1 MGAVTLC
8 KGLIMQYKNQL
19 RNFYIPEE
27 QSIYL
32 LNTNDAKKLKDWV
45 ALCISEL
52 EKLGYKDIALIGK
65 GAYGFAFAGLD
76 ASDQSC
82 VFKFSRIN
90 LPQHIQERLADEA
103 YMLSQVQHPNV
114 PRYITYQVVKKQG
127 ILMMQR
133 ASGID
138 LEQYS
143 LQHGRLSARLI
154 IDIACQLAAVLLFL
168 RRYHKDGELQPIV
181 HGDIKPSNLVFD
193 SQTGR
198 ISLIDWGSSV
208 FAQLDANGQY
218 LSNNV
223 MQLMSADLQSSN
235 ARMGD
240 VYFIGAE
247 QRSGAL
253 SSPRFDEQGVA
264 GTLYALAS
272 GQSCRFG
279 RKAIPARSLGLPVE
293 FATMLDSML
302 ADDPQLRAQAG
313 DYFLQQMPR
322 LKQLVLPDI
331 ALFDDT
337 PLLPVWVSPQLREL
351 DTVVYSSRKSFLRE
365 HSEED
370 GIAYVDDVQLERYY
384 KNYLEGMGET
394 EKAFV
399 AAVSRLARYPVV
411 GGLAIHWQANGVY
424 IDSSLNLY
432 DAKLSRS
439 FALSVNNVVTLARA
453 IAKVGIFKAC
463 LFNARNTIHISREST
478 DSAFI
483 PPADAVI
490 PYQLAPV
497 LSTEDASKQHS
508 YFEDGKDPDEQ
519 LILPDAIMDDI
530 AKLNLIRHTG
540 CIIFEVTSLYM
551 KIHSYY
557 RLLDPQAEPEFARLL
572 QSILSKVSLISG
584 EGVGGFMKLPFKD
597 TRFFSHQAQ
606 QAQCFYPAN
615 PLKLVGAVAKTD

>member
-1 MGAVTLC
+1 
-8 KGLIMQYKNQL
+8 MQDKNQL

-52 EKLGYKDIALIGK
+52 EKLGYQQIELIGK

-76 ASDQSC
+76 ASAQAC

-103 YMLSQVQHPNV
+103 YMLSQVEHPNV

-133 ASGID
+133 AKGID

-143 LQHGRLSARLI
+143 LRYGRLPARLL
-154 IDIACQLAAVLLFL
+154 IDIASQLADVLLAL
-168 RRYHKDGELQPIV
+168 RQHSKDGELQPIV
-181 HGDIKPSNLVFD
+181 HGDIKPSNLVYD
-193 SQTGR
+193 EQSGLVG
-198 ISLIDWGSSV
+198 LIDWGSSV
-208 FAQLDANGQY
+208 FAQLDAQGQY

-223 MQLMSADLQSSN
+223 MQLMSADLQTTN

-240 VYFIGAE
+240 VYFIGVE

-279 RKAIPARSLGLPVE
+279 NKAIPARSLGLPVE
-293 FATMLDSML
+293 FATILDSML
-302 ADDPQLRAQAG
+302 SDDAQLRAQAG
-313 DYFLQQMPR
+313 DYFLQHMPR
-322 LKQLVLPDI
+322 LKRLVLPQLT
-331 ALFDDT
+331 LFDDS
-337 PLLPVWVSPQLREL
+337 PVLPVWVSPNVREL

-365 HSEED
+365 HSEEQN
-370 GIAYVDDVQLERYY
+370 IAYVDDVQLERYY
-384 KNYLEGMGET
+384 KNYLQGMGET

-399 AAVSRLARYPVV
+399 AAVSRLARFPVV
-411 GGLAIHWQANGVY
+411 GGLAIHWQVNGVY

-432 DAKLSRS
+432 DASLAES

-463 LFNARNTIHISREST
+463 LFNARNTIHISRQST
-478 DSAFI
+478 AEPFV
-483 PPADAVI
+483 PAADAVI

-497 LSTEDASKQHS
+497 LSNEDASKQHS

-519 LILPDAIMDDI
+519 LVLPDAIMDDI
-530 AKLNLIRHTG
+530 ARLNLIRHTG

-557 RLLDPQAEPEFARLL
+557 RLLDPEAEHEFSQLL
-572 QSILSKVSLISG
+572 QSILHKVSQISG
-584 EGVGGFMKLPFKD
+584 EGVGGFMKLPYKD

-606 QAQCFYPAN
+606 LPACSYPSN
-615 PLKLVGAVAKTD
+615 PLADNRLR

>member
-1 MGAVTLC
+1 
-8 KGLIMQYKNQL
+8 MQDKNQL

-52 EKLGYKDIALIGK
+52 EKLGYSQIELIGK
-65 GAYGFAFAGLD
+65 GAYGFAFGGRD
-76 ASDQSC
+76 TSGQDC

-90 LPQHIQERLADEA
+90 LPTHIQERLADEA
-103 YMLSQVQHPNV
+103 YMLSQVEHPNV

-133 ASGID
+133 AQGID
-138 LEQYS
+138 LEQFS
-143 LQHGRLSARLI
+143 LLYGRLSARLL
-154 IDIACQLAAVLLFL
+154 IDIASQLANILLAL
-168 RRYHKDGELQPIV
+168 RQHSKDGEPQPIV

-193 SQTGR
+193 INSGQL
-198 ISLIDWGSSV
+198 SLIDWGSSV
-208 FAQLDANGQY
+208 FAQIDAQGQY

-223 MQLMSADLQSSN
+223 MQLMSADLHSSN

-247 QRSGAL
+247 QRMGAL

-279 RKAIPARSLGLPVE
+279 RNAIPARSLGLPVE

-302 ADDPQLRAQAG
+302 SDDAVLRAQAG

-322 LKQLVLPDI
+322 LKRLVLPEL
-331 ALFDDT
+331 ALFSDT
-337 PLLPVWVSPQLREL
+337 PVLPVWISPEVRQL
-351 DTVVYSSRKSFLRE
+351 DTVVYSSRKSFLKE
-365 HSEED
+365 HSDED
-370 GIAYVDDVQLERYY
+370 GLAFVDDVQLERYY

-399 AAVSRLARYPVV
+399 AAVGRLARFPVV
-411 GGLAIHWQANGVY
+411 GGLAIHWQTSGVY

-432 DAKLSRS
+432 DASLSDS

-463 LFNARNTIHISREST
+463 LFNARNTIHISRSST
-478 DSAFI
+478 AEPFL
-483 PPADAVI
+483 PPEHSYI

-497 LSTEDASKQHS
+497 LSSEDASKQHS

-519 LILPDAIMDDI
+519 LVLPDAIMDDI
-530 AKLNLIRHTG
+530 ARLNLLRHTG
-540 CIIFEVTSLYM
+540 CIIFEVTALYM

-557 RLLDPQAEPEFARLL
+557 RLLDPAAEPEFKQLL
-572 QSILSKVSLISG
+572 QSILAKVTLISG
-584 EGVGGFMKLPFKD
+584 EGVGGFMKLPYKD
-597 TRFFSHQAQ
+597 TRMFSHQTQ
-606 QAQCFYPAN
+606 QSVCYYPPN
-615 PLKLVGAVAKTD
+615 PLSGKA

>member
-1 MGAVTLC
+1 
-8 KGLIMQYKNQL
+8 MQYKNQL

-52 EKLGYKDIALIGK
+52 QKLGYAQIELIGK

-76 ASDQSC
+76 TSNQAC

-90 LPQHIQERLADEA
+90 LPQHIQDRLADEA
-103 YMLSQVQHPNV
+103 YMLSQVNHPNV

-133 ASGID
+133 GKGID
-138 LEQYS
+138 LEQFS
-143 LQHGRLSARLI
+143 LKHGRLPARLI
-154 IDIACQLAAVLLFL
+154 IDIASQLAELLLAL
-168 RRYHKDGELQPIV
+168 RQHSKDGELQPIV

-193 SQTGR
+193 EQTGLV
-198 ISLIDWGSSV
+198 SLIDWGSSV
-208 FAQLDANGQY
+208 FAQLDAQGQY

-240 VYFIGAE
+240 VYFIGPE

-264 GTLYALAS
+264 STLYALAS

-302 ADDPQLRAQAG
+302 AEDAQLRAQAG

-322 LKQLVLPDI
+322 LKHLILPDLP
-331 ALFDDT
+331 LFNDK

-365 HSEED
+365 NSEEE

-411 GGLAIHWQANGVY
+411 GGLAIHWQASGVY

-432 DAKLSRS
+432 DASLAQS
-439 FALSVNNVVTLARA
+439 FALSVNNVVALASS

-463 LFNARNTIHISREST
+463 LFNARNTIHISRDST
-478 DSAFI
+478 EQPFT
-483 PPADAVI
+483 PPTDAVI
-490 PYQLAPV
+490 PYQIAPV
-497 LSTEDASKQHS
+497 LSQEDASKQHS

-519 LILPDAIMDDI
+519 LILPDSIMADI
-530 AKLNLIRHTG
+530 ARLNLIRHTG

-557 RLLDPQAEPEFARLL
+557 RLLDPQAEADFKLLL
-572 QSILSKVSLISG
+572 QSILTKVSLISG
-584 EGVGGFMKLPFKD
+584 EGVGGFMKLPYKD
-597 TRFFSHQAQ
+597 TRFFAHQAQ
-606 QAQCFYPAN
+606 LAPHYYPAN
-615 PLKLVGAVAKTD
+615 PLKVKSPAE

>member
-1 MGAVTLC
+1 
-8 KGLIMQYKNQL
+8 MQYKNQL

-52 EKLGYKDIALIGK
+52 QKLGYAGIELIGK

-76 ASDQSC
+76 ASGQDC

-90 LPQHIQERLADEA
+90 LPQHIQDRLADEA
-103 YMLSQVQHPNV
+103 FMLSQVEHPNV

-133 ASGID
+133 AKGID

-143 LQHGRLSARLI
+143 LKHGRLPVRLL
-154 IDIACQLAAVLLFL
+154 IDIASQLADVLLAL
-168 RRYHKDGELQPIV
+168 RQHQKNAELQPIV
-181 HGDIKPSNLVFD
+181 HGDIKPSNLVYD
-193 SQTGR
+193 ETTDAV
-198 ISLIDWGSSV
+198 SLIDWGSSV
-208 FAQLDANGQY
+208 FAQLDAQGQFI
-218 LSNNV
+218 STNV
-223 MQLMSADLQSSN
+223 MQLMSADLQTTN

-247 QRSGAL
+247 QRNGGL

-279 RKAIPARSLGLPVE
+279 CKAIPARSLGLPVE
-293 FATMLDSML
+293 FATILDSML
-302 ADDPQLRAQAG
+302 SDDAALRAQAG

-322 LKQLVLPDI
+322 LKRLVLPDI
-331 ALFDDT
+331 RLFDDT
-337 PLLPVWVSPQLREL
+337 PALPVWVSPNVREL

-370 GIAYVDDVQLERYY
+370 NIAYVDDVQLERYY
-384 KNYLEGMGET
+384 KNYLQGMGET

-432 DAKLSRS
+432 DASLATS
-439 FALSVNNVVTLARA
+439 FAVSVNNVVTLARA

-463 LFNARNTIHISREST
+463 LFNARNTIHISRST
-478 DSAFI
+478 ITEPFI
-483 PPADAVI
+483 PAPDAAI

-497 LSTEDASKQHS
+497 LSSEDASKQHS

-519 LILPDAIMDDI
+519 LVLPDAIMDDI
-530 AKLNLIRHTG
+530 ARLNLIRHTG
-540 CIIFEVTSLYM
+540 CIIFEVTPLYM

-557 RLLDPQAEPEFARLL
+557 RLLDPAAEPEFKRLL
-572 QSILSKVSLISG
+572 QSILSKVHLISG

-606 QAQCFYPAN
+606 QPVCNYPAN
-615 PLKLVGAVAKTD
+615 PLAYHAAP

>member
-1 MGAVTLC
+1 
-8 KGLIMQYKNQL
+8 MQYKNQL

-32 LNTNDAKKLKDWV
+32 LNANDAKKLKDWV

-52 EKLGYKDIALIGK
+52 EKLGYSQIELIGK
-65 GAYGFAFAGLD
+65 GAYGFAFAGRD
-76 ASDQSC
+76 TSEQAC

-90 LPQHIQERLADEA
+90 LPQHIQDRLADEA

-133 ASGID
+133 GAGID
-138 LEQYS
+138 LEHYS
-143 LQHGRLSARLI
+143 LKHGRLSARLLV
-154 IDIACQLAAVLLFL
+154 DIACQLADVLLAL
-168 RRYHKDGELQPIV
+168 RSNIKDGELQPIV
-181 HGDIKPSNLVFD
+181 HGDIKPSNLVID
-193 SQTGR
+193 ELNGHV
-198 ISLIDWGSSV
+198 SLIDWGSSV

-218 LSNNV
+218 LANNV
-223 MQLMSADLQSSN
+223 MQLMSADLQNSN

-240 VYFIGAE
+240 VYFIGPE
-247 QRSGAL
+247 QRIGAL

-279 RKAIPARSLGLPVE
+279 CKAIPARSLGLPVE
-293 FATMLDSML
+293 FATILDSML
-302 ADDPQLRAQAG
+302 SDDAMLRAQAG
-313 DYFLQQMPR
+313 DYFLQQMPA
-322 LKQLVLPDI
+322 LKRLVLPEL
-331 ALFDDT
+331 ALFDDA
-337 PLLPVWVSPQLREL
+337 PLLPVWVSPQVREL

-365 HSEED
+365 HSEEE
-370 GIAYVDDVQLERYY
+370 GIAYIDDVQLERYY
-384 KNYLEGMGET
+384 KNYLQGMGET

-399 AAVSRLARYPVV
+399 AAVSRLARFPVV
-411 GGLAIHWQANGVY
+411 GGLAIHWQAGGVY

-432 DAKLSRS
+432 DDSLASS

-463 LFNARNTIHISREST
+463 LFNARNTLHISRNSVSEPFT
-478 DSAFI
+478 A
-483 PPADAVI
+483 PPDAVI

-497 LSTEDASKQHS
+497 LSNEDASKQHS

-519 LILPDAIMDDI
+519 LVLPDAIMDDI

-540 CIIFEVTSLYM
+540 CIIFEVTALYM

-557 RLLDPQAEPEFARLL
+557 RLLDPAAESQFKRLL
-572 QSILSKVSLISG
+572 QSILHKVALISG
-584 EGVGGFMKLPFKD
+584 EGVGGFMKLPYKD

-606 QAQCFYPAN
+606 QPVCYYPAN
-615 PLKLVGAVAKTD
+615 PHKVVSAAAEICSNLSQSGQRNS

>member
-1 MGAVTLC
+1 
-8 KGLIMQYKNQL
+8 MQYKNQL

-32 LNTNDAKKLKDWV
+32 LNANDAKKLKDWV

-52 EKLGYKDIALIGK
+52 EKLGYKDISLIGK

-76 ASDQSC
+76 NSAQAC

-90 LPQHIQERLADEA
+90 LPQHIQERLAEEA
-103 YMLSQVQHPNV
+103 YMLSQVHHPNV

-133 ASGID
+133 GKGID
-138 LEQYS
+138 LERYS
-143 LQHGRLSARLI
+143 LQHGRLSARLVV
-154 IDIACQLAAVLLFL
+154 DIAGQLADVLLAL
-168 RRYHKDGELQPIV
+168 RSYYKDGALQPIV

-193 SQTGR
+193 EQTGR

-208 FAQLDANGQY
+208 FAQVDAQEQY

-240 VYFIGAE
+240 VYFIGAD
-247 QRSGAL
+247 QRAGAL

-264 GTLYALAS
+264 STLYALAS

-279 RKAIPARSLGLPVE
+279 FKAIPARSLGLPVE
-293 FATMLDSML
+293 FATLLDSML
-302 ADDPQLRAQAG
+302 SDDAQLRSQAG
-313 DYFLQQMPR
+313 DFFMQQMPR
-322 LKQLVLPDI
+322 LTHLVLPERQ
-331 ALFDDT
+331 LFDDEA
-337 PLLPVWVSPQLREL
+337 LLPVWVSPQAREL

-365 HSEED
+365 HSEQD

-411 GGLAIHWQANGVY
+411 GGLAIHWQASGVY

-432 DAKLSRS
+432 DASLASS

-463 LFNARNTIHISREST
+463 LFNARNTIHISRTTTST
-478 DSAFI
+478 PFLA
-483 PPADAVI
+483 PPDAMI

-497 LSTEDASKQHS
+497 LSGEDASKQHS

-519 LILPDAIMDDI
+519 LVLPDAIMDDI
-530 AKLNLIRHTG
+530 ARLNLIRHTG
-540 CIIFEVTSLYM
+540 CIIFEVTNLYM

-557 RLLDPQAEPEFARLL
+557 RLLDPKAEAEFNRLL

-584 EGVGGFMKLPFKD
+584 EGVGGFMKLPYKD

-606 QAQCFYPAN
+606 QPVCYYPAN
-615 PLKLVGAVAKTD
+615 PYRNE

>member
-1 MGAVTLC
+1 
-8 KGLIMQYKNQL
+8 MQYKNQL

-32 LNTNDAKKLKDWV
+32 LNANDAKKLKDWV

-52 EKLGYKDIALIGK
+52 EKLGYSQIELIGK

-76 ASDQSC
+76 TSEQAC

-90 LPQHIQERLADEA
+90 LPQHIQDRLADEA

-133 ASGID
+133 GKGID
-138 LEQYS
+138 FEHYS
-143 LQHGRLSARLI
+143 LKHGRLSARLLV
-154 IDIACQLAAVLLFL
+154 DIACQLADVLLAL
-168 RRYHKDGELQPIV
+168 RSNIKDGELQPIV
-181 HGDIKPSNLVFD
+181 HGDVKPSNLVFD
-193 SQTGR
+193 ELNGHV
-198 ISLIDWGSSV
+198 SLIDWGSSV

-218 LSNNV
+218 LANNV
-223 MQLMSADLQSSN
+223 MQLMSADLQNSN

-240 VYFIGAE
+240 VYFIGPE
-247 QRSGAL
+247 QRAGAL

-279 RKAIPARSLGLPVE
+279 CKAIPARSLGLPVE

-302 ADDPQLRAQAG
+302 SDDAMLRAQAG
-313 DYFLQQMPR
+313 DYFLQQMPK
-322 LKQLVLPDI
+322 LKQLVLP
-331 ALFDDT
+331 ALPLFDDT
-337 PLLPVWVSPQLREL
+337 PLLPVWVSPQVREL

-365 HSEED
+365 HSEEE

-384 KNYLEGMGET
+384 KNYLQGMGET

-399 AAVSRLARYPVV
+399 AAVSRLARFPVV
-411 GGLAIHWQANGVY
+411 GGLAIHWQAGGVY

-432 DAKLSRS
+432 DDNLAAS

-463 LFNARNTIHISREST
+463 LFNARNTLHISRYSLSEPFT
-478 DSAFI
+478 A
-483 PPADAVI
+483 PADAVI

-540 CIIFEVTSLYM
+540 CIIFEVTALYM
-551 KIHSYY
+551 KVHSYY
-557 RLLDPQAEPEFARLL
+557 RLLDPDAEPEFQRLL
-572 QSILSKVSLISG
+572 QSILHKVTLISG
-584 EGVGGFMKLPFKD
+584 EGVGGFMKLPYKD

-606 QAQCFYPAN
+606 QPVRYYPAN
-615 PLKLVGAVAKTD
+615 PHKAGAAQA

>member
-1 MGAVTLC
+1 
-8 KGLIMQYKNQL
+8 MQYKNQL

-32 LNTNDAKKLKDWV
+32 LNANDAKKLKDWV

-52 EKLGYKDIALIGK
+52 EKLGYKDISLIGK

-76 ASDQSC
+76 NSAQAC

-90 LPQHIQERLADEA
+90 LPQHIQERLAEEA
-103 YMLSQVQHPNV
+103 YMLSQVHHPNV

-133 ASGID
+133 GKGID
-138 LEQYS
+138 LERYS
-143 LQHGRLSARLI
+143 LQHGRLSARLVV
-154 IDIACQLAAVLLFL
+154 DIAGQLADVLLAL
-168 RRYHKDGELQPIV
+168 RSYYKDGALQPIV

-193 SQTGR
+193 EQTGR

-208 FAQLDANGQY
+208 FAQVDAQGQY

-240 VYFIGAE
+240 VYFIGAD
-247 QRSGAL
+247 QRAGAL

-264 GTLYALAS
+264 STLYALAS

-279 RKAIPARSLGLPVE
+279 FKAIPARSLGLPVE
-293 FATMLDSML
+293 FATLLDSML
-302 ADDPQLRAQAG
+302 SDDAQLRSQAG
-313 DYFLQQMPR
+313 DFFMQQMQR
-322 LKQLVLPDI
+322 LTHLVLPERQ
-331 ALFDDT
+331 LFDDEA
-337 PLLPVWVSPQLREL
+337 LLPVWVSPQAREL

-365 HSEED
+365 HSEQD

-411 GGLAIHWQANGVY
+411 GGLAIHWQASGVY

-432 DAKLSRS
+432 DASLASS

-463 LFNARNTIHISREST
+463 LFNARNTIHISRTTTST
-478 DSAFI
+478 PFLA
-483 PPADAVI
+483 PPDAMI

-497 LSTEDASKQHS
+497 LSGEDASKQHS

-519 LILPDAIMDDI
+519 LVLPDAIMDDI
-530 AKLNLIRHTG
+530 ARLNLIRHTG
-540 CIIFEVTSLYM
+540 CIIFEVTNLYM

-557 RLLDPQAEPEFARLL
+557 RLLDPKAEAEFNRLL

-584 EGVGGFMKLPFKD
+584 EGVGGFMKLPYKD

-606 QAQCFYPAN
+606 QPVCYYPAN
-615 PLKLVGAVAKTD
+615 PYRNE

>member
-1 MGAVTLC
+1 
-8 KGLIMQYKNQL
+8 MQYKNQL

-32 LNTNDAKKLKDWV
+32 LNANDAKKLKDWV

-52 EKLGYKDIALIGK
+52 EKLGYKDISLIGK

-76 ASDQSC
+76 NSAQAC

-90 LPQHIQERLADEA
+90 LPQHIQERLAEEA
-103 YMLSQVQHPNV
+103 YMLSQVHHPNV

-133 ASGID
+133 GKGID
-138 LEQYS
+138 LERYS
-143 LQHGRLSARLI
+143 LQHGRLSARLVV
-154 IDIACQLAAVLLFL
+154 DIAGQLADVLLAL
-168 RRYHKDGELQPIV
+168 RSYYKDGALQPIV

-193 SQTGR
+193 EQTGR

-208 FAQLDANGQY
+208 FAQVDAQGQY

-240 VYFIGAE
+240 VYFIGAD
-247 QRSGAL
+247 QRAGAL

-264 GTLYALAS
+264 STLYALAS

-279 RKAIPARSLGLPVE
+279 FKAIPARSLGLPVE
-293 FATMLDSML
+293 FATLLDSML
-302 ADDPQLRAQAG
+302 SDDAQLRSQAG
-313 DYFLQQMPR
+313 DFFMQQMPR
-322 LKQLVLPDI
+322 LTHLVLPERQ
-331 ALFDDT
+331 LFDDEA
-337 PLLPVWVSPQLREL
+337 LLPVWVSPQAREL

-365 HSEED
+365 HSEQD

-411 GGLAIHWQANGVY
+411 GGLAIHWQASGVY

-432 DAKLSRS
+432 DASLASA

-463 LFNARNTIHISREST
+463 LFNARNTIHISRTTTST
-478 DSAFI
+478 PFLA
-483 PPADAVI
+483 PPDAMI

-497 LSTEDASKQHS
+497 LSGEDASKQHS

-519 LILPDAIMDDI
+519 LVLPDAIMDDI
-530 AKLNLIRHTG
+530 ARLNLIRHTG
-540 CIIFEVTSLYM
+540 CIIFEVTNLYM

-557 RLLDPQAEPEFARLL
+557 RLLDPKAEAEFNRLL

-584 EGVGGFMKLPFKD
+584 EGVGGFMKLPYKD

-606 QAQCFYPAN
+606 QPVCYYPAN
-615 PLKLVGAVAKTD
+615 PYRNE

>member
-1 MGAVTLC
+1 
-8 KGLIMQYKNQL
+8 MQYKNQL

-32 LNTNDAKKLKDWV
+32 LNANDAKKLKDWV

-52 EKLGYKDIALIGK
+52 EKLGYRQIALIGK

-76 ASDQSC
+76 NSDQAC

-103 YMLSQVQHPNV
+103 FMLSQVSHPNV

-133 ASGID
+133 AKGVD
-138 LEQYS
+138 LERYS
-143 LQHGRLSARLI
+143 LTHGRLPVRLL
-154 IDIACQLAAVLLFL
+154 IDIAAQLADILQAL
-168 RRYHKDGELQPIV
+168 RQHKKDGELAPIV
-181 HGDIKPSNLVFD
+181 HGDIKPSNLVYD
-193 SQTGR
+193 DQTGQ

-208 FAQLDANGQY
+208 FAQLDAQGQY

-223 MQLMSADLQSSN
+223 MQLMSADLHSSN

-240 VYFIGAE
+240 VYFIGKE
-247 QRSGAL
+247 QRTGGL

-272 GQSCRFG
+272 GQACRFG
-279 RKAIPARSLGLPVE
+279 CKAIPARSLGLPVE
-293 FATMLDSML
+293 FATLLDSML
-302 ADDPQLRAQAG
+302 SDDAQLRAQAG
-313 DYFLQQMPR
+313 DYFLSQMPR
-322 LKQLVLPDI
+322 LKRLVLP
-331 ALFDDT
+331 AVNLFDDT
-337 PLLPVWVSPQLREL
+337 PLLPVWVSPQVREL

-365 HSEED
+365 HSDEE
-370 GIAYVDDVQLERYY
+370 GIADIDDVQLERYY

-411 GGLAIHWQANGVY
+411 GGLAIHWQAKGVY

-432 DAKLSRS
+432 DESLAGS
-439 FALSVNNVVTLARA
+439 FALSVNNVVNLARA
-453 IAKVGIFKAC
+453 IGKVGIFKAC
-463 LFNARNTIHISREST
+463 LFNARNTIHIAREST
-478 DSAFI
+478 DVPFV
-483 PPADAVI
+483 PASDARI

-497 LSTEDASKQHS
+497 LSTEEASKQHS

-530 AKLNLIRHTG
+530 ARLNLIRHTG
-540 CIIFEVTSLYM
+540 CIIFEVSSLYM

-557 RLLDPQAEPEFARLL
+557 RLLDPAAETHFNALL
-572 QSILSKVSLISG
+572 CSIVSKVSLISG
-584 EGVGGFMKLPFKD
+584 EGVGGFMKLPYKD
-597 TRFFSHQAQ
+597 TRFFSHQSQ
-606 QAQCFYPAN
+606 QAQCYYPAN
-615 PLKLVGAVAKTD
+615 PFAAPRKID